1 MKGNPMNVGNV
12 ERPFFMVQNL
22 ISIRKFIPVRETMN
36 VRNVERL
43 FFVVQN
49 LIDIRKSILERDHMN
64 VKSVEK
70 PIEFTTYTTSENTYC

>member
-1 MKGNPMNVGNV
+1 MNVSNVGRLLYGPHTLLKMRKFIMKGNPMNVGNV

-22 ISIRKFIPVRETMN
+22 ISIRKFIPVR
-36 VRNVERL
+36 
-43 FFVVQN
+43 
-49 LIDIRKSILERDHMN
+49 DHMN